1 MSILLSKPGPIVEES
16 ITAVTPPPELLARLV
31 RNGAVMFSSTFLVR
45 VLNAARGI
53 ILARLLLPEDF
64 GLFGL
69 ASLVTGLAAVLAE
82 VGAGTFLIYTYDDAD
97 QHADTAFWFNLVV
110 ATLLASGVTATAP
123 LMASLY
129 ARPDLV
135 RVLVVL
141 AVVLWL
147 QTLSTV
153 HGSLLRRQL
162 RFPALGII
170 DALVNIASF
179 VAAVALAWNGY
190 GVWAFV
196 LSALIASALRLVL
209 LGGVSGWLPR
219 WRFSRSSLAVLAS
232 FSGWYLAQAVLWY
245 FVLNMDN
252 LLVGKFLGMTA
263 LGVYGV
269 AYNNALLP
277 VTLIASPL
285 GLVAFPELARLR
297 AHPSQFWAA
306 FYQVS
311 RLLTGVMYP
320 VAAALLVAAPDL
332 FPVLLGSKWNGAIVP
347 FQILVVYGAVRCL
360 WADPLGALGR
370 FDLSTW
376 LALPTSVVGVFA
388 IYAGLHNGIV
398 GVAWAVLVVVGGTHV
413 AALYIGSRSG
423 EKLAQGLRN
432 AAPHLLA
439 AGSGMA
445 VALLVRYVCA
455 RLTGDRPALLALVS
469 ITTIFGVYGLIFRR
483 HALDLAMTLMDKA
496 PRSHE
501 QHASDEQCEDNA
513 LGVTPVEQLGAKS

>member
-1 MSILLSKPGPIVEES
+1 MSTLPSKPGSTVEES
-16 ITAVTPPPELLARLV
+16 ITAVTPPRELLARVV
-31 RNGAVMFSSTFLVR
+31 RNGAFMFSSSFLVR
-45 VLNAARGI
+45 VLNAARGV

-69 ASLVTGLAAVLAE
+69 ASVVTGFAVVFAE
-82 VGAGTFLIYTYDDAD
+82 VGAGAFLIYTYDDAD

-110 ATLLASGVTATAP
+110 ATLLAAGVAAAAP
-123 LMASLY
+123 LMAILY
-129 ARPDLV
+129 ARPDLL

-147 QTLSTV
+147 QALSTV

-170 DALVNIASF
+170 DTVVNIASF
-179 VAAVALAWNGY
+179 IAAVALAWNGY

-196 LSALIASALRLVL
+196 LSTLFASTLRLVL

-219 WRFSRSSLAVLAS
+219 WRFSRGSLAALAS

-245 FVLNMDN
+245 FVLNIDN

-269 AYNNALLP
+269 AYNYALLP

-285 GLVAFPELARLR
+285 GNVAFPELARLR

-311 RLLTGVMYP
+311 RLMMGVMYP

-332 FPVLLGSKWNGAIVP
+332 FPLLLGSRWNGAIVP

-376 LALPTSVVGVFA
+376 LALPTSIIGVFA

-413 AALYIGSRSG
+413 AALYIASRSR
-423 EKLAQGLRN
+423 EKLVHGLRN
-432 AAPHLLA
+432 AAPHFLA
-439 AGSGMA
+439 AGGSMA
-445 VALLVRYVCA
+445 VALLVRYLCA

-469 ITTIFGVYGLIFRR
+469 ITTIFAVYGLIFRR
-483 HALDLAMTLMDKA
+483 HALDLSLMLMCKA
-496 PRSHE
+496 PSRE
-501 QHASDEQCEDNA
+501 QHALDEQREDDA
-513 LGVTPVEQLGAKS
+513 LGMIPVERLGAKS